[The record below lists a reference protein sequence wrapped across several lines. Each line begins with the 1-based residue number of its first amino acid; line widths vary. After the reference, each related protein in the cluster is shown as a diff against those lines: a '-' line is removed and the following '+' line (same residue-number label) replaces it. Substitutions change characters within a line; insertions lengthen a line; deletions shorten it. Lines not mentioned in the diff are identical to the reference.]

1 MRPTW
6 RLVRGTSALLLGLWF
21 QAVSSAQVYTIDWFR
36 IAGGGGTSTNGL
48 YTVSGTLGQPEAGLP
63 MGGGIFAITGGVQF
77 ESAGSEILPVP
88 LRIVRLAQLVN
99 ASGVR
104 EVHITMAGTPG
115 HVFQLQAT
123 SNLTRTITWAD
134 LGARATAPT
143 EGFLE
148 FIDAGPPEVRFY
160 RIIESA
166 GP

>member
-1 MRPTW
+1 M
-6 RLVRGTSALLLGLWF
+6 
-21 QAVSSAQVYTIDWFR
+21 YTIDWFR

-48 YTVSGTLGQPEAGLP
+48 FTLSGTLGQPEAGLP
-63 MGGGIFAITGGVQF
+63 LTGGIFTVIGGAQF

-88 LRIVRLAQLVN
+88 LRIPRLSQVVN

-115 HVFQLQAT
+115 HAFQLQAT
-123 SNLTRTITWAD
+123 SDLTRTITWTD

-143 EGFLE
+143 QGFLE
-148 FIDAGPPEVRFY
+148 FIDAGAPEVRFY